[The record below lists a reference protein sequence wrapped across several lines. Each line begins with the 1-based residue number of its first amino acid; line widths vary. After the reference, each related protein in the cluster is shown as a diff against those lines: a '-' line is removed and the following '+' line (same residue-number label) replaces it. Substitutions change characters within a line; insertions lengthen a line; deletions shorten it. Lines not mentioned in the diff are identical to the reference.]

1 MLDERTGSDTDV
13 PAPPAALVALLPAPM
28 LERFGRLIRSMSVS
42 LVTSV
47 LSLTMLAVLVHLSSV
62 SPAWA
67 NVVASLAAV
76 GPSFALNRRYAW
88 RCTGRG
94 HARKEL
100 AAHSGCT
107 RCAAWPRR
115 RRPSTSPVAGPTAPG
130 CSPTTRT
137 VMLLGANIAMSMALW
152 VGQFA
157 LLERTLV
164 VVRRAEA

>member
-94 HARKEL
+94 HVRKEL
-100 AAHSGCT
+100 LPFWVYALCSLAAST
-107 RCAAWPRR
+107 AA
-115 RRPSTSPVAGPTAPG
+115 VDLAGRWADGTG
-130 CSPTTRT
+130 VSPTTRT